1 MPRTLAPPTV
11 TAPELKKSWEAH
23 LGDHVVRLE
32 WSPDGGL
39 LAAALIGG
47 PVAIFTA
54 DGRFLRELPGHSV
67 GALAISWS
75 ADSRLLASAGQDGC
89 ARIWNAASGQPLRE
103 LNAGA
108 QWVEQVAFSPAKD
121 YLLTGAG
128 RVLKL
133 WNSAGQLLRDFPDHP
148 STISAIAWQPSDL
161 YFATAAYGQLANYHA
176 ERPGFAK
183 TFAWKG
189 SILVVA
195 WSPDGNYLA
204 TGNQDASV
212 HFWYRKSGKDLEMT
226 GYPAKIRELA
236 WDSESR
242 FLATG
247 GSPVVTLWDCG
258 GKGPAGTRPIQ
269 LEGHERFLSALAYQ
283 HKGKLIASGCQGGAV
298 FVWNHRQPQRPLRA
312 AWLGSAITQM
322 RWAPD
327 DAKLAASTEAGL
339 LRVFEKSEK
348 E

>member
-1 MPRTLAPPTV
+1 MPRALAFPPV
-11 TAPELKKSWEAH
+11 IAPELRQSWEAR
-23 LGDHVVRLE
+23 LGDHVVQLG
-32 WSPDGGL
+32 WSPDGEM
-39 LAAALIGG
+39 LAAAQIGG
-47 PVAIFTA
+47 PISVFGS
-54 DGRFLRELPGHSV
+54 DGRLLLELPGHSI
-67 GALAISWS
+67 GTLAISWS

-89 ARIWNAASGQPLRE
+89 ARIWDAPTGAQLHQLKG
-103 LNAGA
+103 GA
-108 QWVEQVAFSPAKD
+108 QWVEHIAFSPSRD

-128 RVLKL
+128 RFLKM
-133 WNSAGQLLRDFPDHP
+133 WNGSGQHLRDFPDHP
-148 STISAIAWQPSDL
+148 STISGIAWQPREL
-161 YFATAAYGQLANYHA
+161 FFATAAYGQLANYHA
-176 ERPGFAK
+176 EKPEFGKA
-183 TFAWKG
+183 FAWKG
-189 SILVVA
+189 SILVVT

-247 GSPVVTLWDCG
+247 GSPVVTIWDCG

-283 HKGKLIASGCQGGAV
+283 HKGRLIASGCQGGAV
-298 FVWNHRQPQRPLRA
+298 YVWNHHLPQRPLRGSQ
-312 AWLGSAITQM
+312 LGSAITQI
-322 RWAPD
+322 RWAPND
-327 DAKLAASTEAGL
+327 RMLAASTEAGL
-339 LRVFEKSEK
+339 VRVFEKSEK

>member
-1 MPRTLAPPTV
+1 MPRTLAPPPV
-11 TAPELKKSWEAH
+11 TAPELRQSWEAH
-23 LGDHVVRLE
+23 LGDHVIQLE
-32 WSPDGGL
+32 WSPDGAM

-47 PVAIFTA
+47 PVSIFGT
-54 DGRFLRELPGHSV
+54 DGRFLRELPGHSF
-67 GALAISWS
+67 GTLSISWS

-89 ARIWNAASGQPLRE
+89 ARIWDAATGAPLHE
-103 LNAGA
+103 LKGGA
-108 QWVEQVAFSPAKD
+108 QWVEHVAFSPVKD

-128 RVLKL
+128 RFLKM
-133 WNSAGQLLRDFPDHP
+133 WNGSGRHLRDFPDHL
-148 STISAIAWQPSDL
+148 STISGIAWQPREL
-161 YFATAAYGQLANYHA
+161 FFATAAYGQLANYHA
-176 ERPGFAK
+176 EKSEFGKA
-183 TFAWKG
+183 FAWKG

-236 WDSESR
+236 WDAESR

-247 GSPVVTLWDCG
+247 GSPVVTIWDCG

-269 LEGHERFLSALAYQ
+269 LEGHERFLSAMAYQ
-283 HKGKLIASGCQGGAV
+283 HKGKLIASGCQGGTV
-298 FVWNHRQPQRPLRA
+298 LVWNHRQPQRPLRGSQ
-312 AWLGSAITQM
+312 LGTAVTQI
-322 RWAPD
+322 RWAPND
-327 DAKLAASTEAGL
+327 RMFAASTEAGL
-339 LRVFEKSEK
+339 VRVFEKSEK